1 MDPVHILLVSGS
13 LRSGSTNSALV
24 RTAVAVAPEGVSTE
38 VYDGLAGL
46 PHFNPD
52 DDADGASPAAPVA
65 AMRERFEAA
74 DAVLF
79 STPEYAGALPGS
91 FKNLLEWTVGCMAM
105 YEKPAAWINVA
116 APGRGGNA
124 DDSLRKVLGYINA
137 DVAEEACVKL
147 PMDRDAIG
155 PAGEV
160 DDPGYRAGVAAA
172 LGALAGHVR
181 RGREESGVEPTS
193 SAGRG

>member
-24 RTAVAVAPEGVSTE
+24 RTAVAVAPDGVSTE
-38 VYDGLAGL
+38 VYEGMAEL

-52 DDADGASPAAPVA
+52 QDAEGVEVPAPVA
-65 AMRERFEAA
+65 AMRRRFEAA
-74 DAVLF
+74 DAVLL
-79 STPEYAGALPGS
+79 STPEYAGALPGV
-91 FKNLLEWTVGCMAM
+91 FKNLLEWTVGSMAM

-124 DDSLRKVLGYINA
+124 DDSLRKVLGYVNA

-147 PMDRDAIG
+147 PMEREQIG
-155 PAGEV
+155 PEGEV
-160 DDPGYRAGVAAA
+160 GDAGYRAGVAAA
-172 LGALAGHVR
+172 LGSLAGHVR
-181 RGREESGVEPTS
+181 KKRILEPGAEPTNS
-193 SAGRG
+193 VG

>member
-13 LRSGSTNSALV
+13 LRAGSTNSALV
-24 RTAVAVAPEGVSTE
+24 RTAVAVAPDGVSTE
-38 VYDGLAGL
+38 VYEGLAEL

-52 DDADGASPAAPVA
+52 DDAEGMEIPAPVV

-91 FKNLLEWTVGCMAM
+91 FKNLLEWTVGSMAM
-105 YEKPAAWINVA
+105 YEKAAAWINVA

-124 DDSLRKVLGYINA
+124 DDSLRKVLGYVTA
-137 DVAEEACVKL
+137 DVAEDACVKL
-147 PMDRDAIG
+147 PLDRDAIG
-155 PAGEV
+155 PDGVVE
-160 DDPGYRAGVAAA
+160 DPGYRAGVAAA
-172 LGALAGHVR
+172 LGALAAHVR
-181 RGREESGVEPTS
+181 SGRVLSQ
-193 SAGRG
+193 